1 MRILLLGAGGNAA
14 NNVARCLW
22 AAGHFTVGADADP
35 LMLRLSDCDRT
46 VVLETLP
53 GDGQAH
59 LDELLQLVETHGI
72 GFVHAQPDAEVRFV
86 AERRRG
92 HHGLR
97 CPVAVPPAAI
107 VARCQDKLVCAEALG
122 GLAPAT
128 HALDNGPAA
137 VEKALRRHGAI
148 WLRLRR
154 GSGSV
159 GALPT
164 GSAAMAEAWVAH
176 WAARRGHDWGN
187 WTAAEV
193 LPGRDLSWT
202 GVYSYGRLVISVA
215 KERERLLGGHRSP
228 AGVSSTATIQ
238 RIVRRVDLN
247 AVCEEA
253 VRRVAGDELPH
264 GVMMVDAREDAAGR
278 PRVTEINAG
287 RFGTTVD
294 FWQQTGP
301 CLAELLV
308 EIGTGTYEGP
318 YERRDEHAV
327 GALQVRN
334 TDCLPR
340 VLAPGGVEPAERAGV
355 APRCA

>member
-1 MRILLLGAGGNAA
+1 VRVLLLGAGGNAA

-35 LMLRLSDCDRT
+35 LTLRLSDCDRT

-53 GDGQAH
+53 ADGEAH
-59 LDELLQLVETHGI
+59 LEELRMLIERHGI
-72 GFVHAQPDAEVRFV
+72 GFVHAQPDAEARFV
-86 AERRRG
+86 AKHRRG
-92 HHGLR
+92 RHGLG

-107 VARCQDKLVCAEALG
+107 VARCQDKLACADALG

-128 HALDNGPAA
+128 HSLDGGRAA
-137 VEKALRRHGAI
+137 AEKALRRHGAV
-148 WLRLRR
+148 WLRPRR

-164 GSAAMAEAWVAH
+164 SSAAMAEQWVAH
-176 WAARRGHDWGN
+176 WAARRGHGWEE

-202 GVYSYGRLVISVA
+202 GVYSYGRLVLSVA
-215 KERERLLGGHRSP
+215 KERDRLLGAQRSP
-228 AGVSSTATIQ
+228 AGVSSTATVQ
-238 RIVRRVDLN
+238 RIVRRLDLN

-253 VRRVAGDELPH
+253 VRRVAGEELPH
-264 GVMMVDAREDAAGR
+264 GAMMVDAREDAGGR

-294 FWQQTGP
+294 FFQQTGP
-301 CLAELLV
+301 CLVDLLV
-308 EIGTGTYEGP
+308 EIGTGRYDGP
-318 YERRDEHAV
+318 FERRDEHAV
-327 GALQVRN
+327 GAMQVRN

-340 VLAPGGVEPAERAGV
+340 VLAPADVEAPAGTGA
-355 APRCA
+355 APCA

>member
-22 AAGHFTVGADADP
+22 AAGHYTVGADADP

-53 GDGQAH
+53 ADGQAH
-59 LDELLQLVETHGI
+59 LDELQALVEHHGI
-72 GFVHAQPDAEVRFV
+72 GFLHAQPDAEARFV
-86 AERRRG
+86 AEHRRG

-107 VARCQDKLVCAEALG
+107 VARCQDKLACAEALG

-128 HALDNGPAA
+128 HALADGPAA
-137 VEKALRRHGAI
+137 VARALRRHGAV
-148 WLRLRR
+148 WLRLRH
-154 GSGSV
+154 GSGST

-164 GSAAMAEAWVAH
+164 GSAAMAEQWVAH
-176 WAARRGHDWGN
+176 WSARRGFGWEDWI
-187 WTAAEV
+187 AAEV

-202 GVYSYGRLVISVA
+202 GLYSYGRLVLSVA
-215 KERERLLGGHRSP
+215 KERERLLGGQRSP

-238 RIVRRVDLN
+238 RIVRRPDLN

-264 GVMMVDAREDAAGR
+264 GVLMVDAREDANGR

-294 FWQQTGP
+294 FFQQTGP
-301 CLAELLV
+301 CLVDLLV
-308 EIGTGTYEGP
+308 EIGTGAYEGP
-318 YERRDEHAV
+318 YERRDEHSV

-340 VLAPGGVEPAERAGV
+340 VLEPGGVESAGRAGA